1 MNERDAPEWTHTN
14 DRQNRTGQNPTGQN
28 PTGQNP
34 AGQDPTGQN
43 PTGQDPTGQDPIDQD
58 HWEMFAEAMDLT
70 IEGHRLIAEE
80 IIFEVKLAW
89 RTAVSWLRGLA
100 GMTTSPPV

>member
-1 MNERDAPEWTHTN
+1 MNEHDAPDGTHS
-14 DRQNRTGQNPTGQN
+14 DRDQ
-28 PTGQNP
+28 
-34 AGQDPTGQN
+34 A
-43 PTGQDPTGQDPIDQD
+43 DQD
-58 HWEMFAEAMDLT
+58 HWEIFAEAMDLT

-89 RTAVSWLRGLA
+89 ATFVSWLRGLA